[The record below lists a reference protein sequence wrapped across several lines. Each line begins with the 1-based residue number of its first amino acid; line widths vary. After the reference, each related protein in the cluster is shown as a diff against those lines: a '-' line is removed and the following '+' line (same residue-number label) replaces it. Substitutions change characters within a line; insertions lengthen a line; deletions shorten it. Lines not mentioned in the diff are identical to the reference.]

1 MNTSKKELLKRIEKI
16 RIANKI
22 DTPKVIFASDK
33 RAEEI
38 SEKLDLPTGSILFC
52 GEDFIED

>member
-22 DTPKVIFASDK
+22 DTPKFIFASDK

-38 SEKLDLPTGSILFC
+38 SEKLDLPNGSIFFVAKIL
-52 GEDFIED
+52 